1 MGTLNKKIEVKQI
14 DWFDDHFYKIRYENE
29 AKVEIEDYIPSVTT
43 KLGALAKPFLIGW
56 YGDIGTREAR
66 FRTTEQA
73 DRGSRIHWAWECYT
87 TGGVV
92 IYDSPKTPI
101 YDKEELDKIINAS
114 KGNFLILRDQDE
126 MYQIMKLEKFYKI
139 LKPISYASESIVY
152 DIENRDAGTMDNL
165 FKINAGEYEV
175 NGSVPLKLDGGFY
188 IFDLKSGNY
197 LGKEARM
204 QVSCYAKCAVSMG
217 LAPDIE
223 GALIGHTASKNK
235 KGIEGFSTVHLT
247 KEDIEQEYQDYR
259 DIAKVWER
267 NFGTRKPTIRQI
279 PGIIKL

>member
-1 MGTLNKKIEVKQI
+1 MEVKQI

-43 KLGALAKPFLIGW
+43 KLGALAKPFLMGW

-66 FRTTEQA
+66 MRTSEQA

-92 IYDSPKTPI
+92 IYDPIKTPV
-101 YDKEELDKIINAS
+101 YTKEEIDEIIKKN
-114 KGNFLILRDQDE
+114 NNNYFIIRDQNE
-126 MYQIMKLEKFYKI
+126 MYQVMKLEKFYKA
-139 LKPISYASESIVY
+139 LNPLSCISETIVY
-152 DIENRDAGTMDNL
+152 DIENRNAGTMDNM
-165 FKINAGEYEV
+165 FSIREGEYEI
-175 NGSVPLKLDGGFY
+175 NGSVPLRLGEGFY

-204 QVSCYAKCAVSMG
+204 QVACYSKCAVAMG
-217 LAPDIE
+217 LVDE
-223 GALIGHTASKNK
+223 VQGALIGHTASNTK
-235 KGIEGFSTVHLT
+235 KGIEGFSTIHLT
-247 KEDIEQEYQDYR
+247 QDDIEQEYQDYT

-267 NFGTRKPTIRQI
+267 NFGNKKPTIRQI

>member
-1 MGTLNKKIEVKQI
+1 MSKIEVKQI

-29 AKVEIEDYIPSVTT
+29 AKIEVEDYIPSVTT

-66 FRTTEQA
+66 LRTMEQA
-73 DRGSRIHWAWECYT
+73 DRGSRIHWAWETYT

-101 YDKEELDKIINAS
+101 YTKEEVDKIIESS
-114 KGNFLILRDQDE
+114 KGNYLILRDQEE
-126 MYQIMKLEKFYKI
+126 MYQMMKMEKFYKA
-139 LKPISYASESIVY
+139 LDPISCASESIVY

-165 FKINAGEYEV
+165 FEINSGEYEI
-175 NGSVPLKLDGGFY
+175 NGATLLKLGGGFY

-204 QVSCYAKCAVSMG
+204 QVACYAKCAVSMG
-217 LAPDIE
+217 LVPEIE
-223 GALIGHTASKNK
+223 GALIGHTASKTK

-247 KEDIEQEYQDYR
+247 QDDIEQEYQDYR
-259 DIAKVWER
+259 DIARVWDR